1 MEQIIRH
8 SAIVKAVEGES
19 VKVTIVQSSACSSC
33 VAKRMCNSS
42 EAKEKEVEVI
52 TSDAASYR
60 AGQKVLLEGLLS
72 DGRAAALIAYG
83 LPLLLM
89 LPTLFLGIYLTGSE
103 TQGALWSLLTLVLYY
118 LFVYLFLRKRLQ
130 QRFSFRI
137 KH

>member
-1 MEQIIRH
+1 MEQIIKH

-19 VKVTIVQSSACSSC
+19 VKVTIVQSSACAGC
-33 VAKRMCNSS
+33 AAKRMCNSA

-52 TSDAASYR
+52 TNDAASYR
-60 AGQKVLLEGLLS
+60 VGQEVILEGRLS

-83 LPLLLM
+83 LPLLLI
-89 LPTLFLGIYLTGSE
+89 LLTLFISIYISGNE
-103 TQGALWSLLTLVLYY
+103 TQGALWSLLTLALYY